1 MNDEIR
7 KSRSSNH
14 DYYQYMLKLLGEELL
29 PDFKV
34 SLHKYLLIM
43 MKKQL
48 YNRKSRQ
55 THLDKMIDINYEMHA
70 IAIKY
75 KGKNTGLLL
84 WHPAKIQN
92 LILIMRIQW
101 TNPDWETFYK
111 IMCKSLR
118 SWKWRKYWGTVL
130 DWNRQERLDDWVQYV
145 TPNRILL
152 LWKTLLR

>member
-70 IAIKY
+70 IVIKY

-84 WHPAKIQN
+84 WHPDSNYEDTVDKSRLRDILQN
-92 LILIMRIQW
+92 YVQKFEVLKVKEILR
-101 TNPDWETFYK
+101 NG
-111 IMCKSLR
+111 S
-118 SWKWRKYWGTVL
+118 
-130 DWNRQERLDDWVQYV
+130 RLG
-145 TPNRILL
+145 
-152 LWKTLLR
+152 